1 MAVHVTV
8 PIYPTLT
15 ENKVQ
20 YILEHSESKLCFVE
34 KLGRVPWAEMKD
46 AIPVDLLFVTFFL
59 CPEDAPANV
68 VTWGSIFKY
77 KEAPRESRVR
87 TEDNGVYYLNE

>member
-1 MAVHVTV
+1 M
-8 PIYPTLT
+8 
-15 ENKVQ
+15 Q
-20 YILEHSESKLCFVE
+20 YILEHSESKLFFVGN
-34 KLGRVPWAEMKD
+34 LGRVPWAEMKD
-46 AIPVDLLFVTFFL
+46 AIPVDLLFTTFSL

-87 TEDNGVYYLNE
+87 TEENGDYYLNE